1 MNIKSRLNKL
11 EQNNPNKPPCF
22 CNKTLLNLWH
32 GKPGADALAY
42 CPDCKDTYDYWM
54 NLAHDA
60 VTSPNLTDL
69 TDEMT
74 EKYND
79 N

>member
-1 MNIKSRLNKL
+1 MNIKQRLNKL
-11 EQNNPNKPPCF
+11 ESNNPNKPPCF
-22 CNKTLLNLWH
+22 CNKTLLDLWH
-32 GKPGADALAY
+32 GKPGADALTY

-60 VTSPNLTDL
+60 VISPNLTD
-69 TDEMT
+69 EVT